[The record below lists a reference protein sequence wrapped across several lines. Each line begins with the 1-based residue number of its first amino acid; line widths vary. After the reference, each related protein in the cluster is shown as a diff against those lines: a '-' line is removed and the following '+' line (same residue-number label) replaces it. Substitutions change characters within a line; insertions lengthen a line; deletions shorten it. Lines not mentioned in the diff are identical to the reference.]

1 MRRIMAITGAR
12 SEYGILKPVFAQL
25 HESVFLDLKVIV
37 SGMHLS
43 PDHGMTVNEVVAD
56 GWPIAAK
63 VEMLL
68 RSDSMAAMGKG
79 VGLGVYG
86 MTHEI
91 ERYHPDVVLVLGDRV
106 EAFAGTIAGVF
117 SGAVVAHIH
126 GGDISQ
132 GGMDE
137 YMRHAITKLSHVH
150 FAATERSR
158 ERIAQMGENKDYVH
172 CTGTPGLD
180 ALLAYPEYSNE
191 ELSSQ
196 LGFEPEERFI
206 LVVQHPVSTHGES
219 AAEEIK
225 ITLEAVKQT
234 GLPCVLIYP
243 NADAGSRE
251 MIKFIQSHECEPWL
265 KTLVNVS
272 RDVYCNLLRRAAVLV
287 GNSSSGMIDAP
298 AYGVPV
304 VNIGERQAGR
314 ERGDNVIDAPAEYGA
329 VEEAIQRALNDQSFI
344 EMAQKTSNP
353 YGDGRASMRIREV
366 LETVDLEGAKS
377 GKHRV
382 WHTY

>member
-1 MRRIMAITGAR
+1 MRRIMAVTGSR

-25 HESVFLDLKVIV
+25 HESVLLDLKVIV

-43 PDHGMTVNEVVAD
+43 PDHGMTVNEVAAD

-68 RSDSMAAMGKG
+68 RSDSMTAMGKG

-106 EAFAGTIAGVF
+106 EAFAGAIAGVF

-158 ERIAQMGENKDYVH
+158 ERILKMGENEDSVY

-180 ALLAYPEYSNE
+180 ALLVYPEYSNE
-191 ELSSQ
+191 ELLSL
-196 LGFEPEERFI
+196 LGFEPEDRFI
-206 LVVQHPVSTHGES
+206 LIVQHPVSTHGES
-219 AAEEIK
+219 AAEEIRT
-225 ITLEAVKQT
+225 TLEAVRQT

-251 MIKFIQSHECEPWL
+251 MIKAIQSYESESWF

-314 ERGDNVIDAPAEYGA
+314 ERGDNVIDAPVEYGA

-344 EMAQKTSNP
+344 EMARKTSNP

-366 LETVDLEGAKS
+366 LETLDLKGAKS
-377 GKHRV
+377 GKHSV
-382 WHTY
+382 WHTL